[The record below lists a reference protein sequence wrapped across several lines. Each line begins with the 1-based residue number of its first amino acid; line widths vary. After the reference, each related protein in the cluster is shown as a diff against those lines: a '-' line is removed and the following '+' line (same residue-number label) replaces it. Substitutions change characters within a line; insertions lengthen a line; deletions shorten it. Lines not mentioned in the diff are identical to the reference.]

1 MIELSVI
8 KSFKADILGFG
19 IHLSPFTYSSY
30 LNIRGVLSVKLSSML
45 KIKEVFGE
53 SISMLFFDV

>member
-30 LNIRGVLSVKLSSML
+30 LNIRGVLSELSSML
-45 KIKEVFGE
+45 KTKEVFGAT
-53 SISMLFFDV
+53 ISMLFFDV